1 MNYRFNDNNFM
12 IVVGFVVFSI
22 IFKSVVFL
30 IIFKPIVLPTFVFYS
45 YNYSDIEQ
53 LGVFVCTHNF
63 FVILKILRIL
73 QF

>member
-30 IIFKPIVLPTFVFYS
+30 IIFKPIVLPTFVFFS
-45 YNYSDIEQ
+45 NSYSDIEQ
-53 LGVFVCTHNF
+53 LGVFVYTHNI
-63 FVILKILRIL
+63 FVILRILRIL